1 MIGNSNKTNINI
13 NYVLM
18 WVVLSCLGIALITG
32 LTIYFYDVSPQ
43 PVAIKDNVEDQ
54 RRLQAIYL
62 LPKEKHADEKYRLND
77 FLSAAS
83 IDRGVKV
90 VVSPA
95 RRFVNCID
103 QTSKKIKG
111 KNSIKF
117 ISVYDD
123 VLRDNSNTIT
133 FKVQLYQ
140 IYYLSGIIAASI
152 SNSEHFIF
160 TVPELNGDSYRNIN
174 AFTLGVRKYKKNG
187 MVHVVVLSST
197 NEHVQYAKLTQT
209 IIRYPDISVMAA
221 EYTDVTV
228 DEFCEQKVPYCIR
241 YDRDFASKYFLSTV
255 GNIQVDYRGFFSRSL
270 SRIISGSFEAGNYLL
285 NISNG
290 STRIGSLNADVI
302 SPNVLK
308 NVDLIFN
315 RFMIS
320 DDNIFSGPVYDNEH
334 HLRLDKGS
342 ALRDRSDQMFS
353 MDWLVE
359 GTVVE
364 KL

>member
-1 MIGNSNKTNINI
+1 M
-13 NYVLM
+13 
-18 WVVLSCLGIALITG
+18 
-32 LTIYFYDVSPQ
+32 
-43 PVAIKDNVEDQ
+43 
-54 RRLQAIYL
+54 
-62 LPKEKHADEKYRLND
+62 
-77 FLSAAS
+77 
-83 IDRGVKV
+83 
-90 VVSPA
+90 
-95 RRFVNCID
+95 
-103 QTSKKIKG
+103 
-111 KNSIKF
+111 
-117 ISVYDD
+117 
-123 VLRDNSNTIT
+123 
-133 FKVQLYQ
+133 
-140 IYYLSGIIAASI
+140 
-152 SNSEHFIF
+152 
-160 TVPELNGDSYRNIN
+160 
-174 AFTLGVRKYKKNG
+174 RKYKKNG